1 MLHFASSYSILLNF
15 GSHNDGCKLPSSLP
29 HEWLAEWKEQ
39 CIIETQQKNSVGAIF
54 TYFTPKGA
62 FKAVLHCASFYN
74 ILFNF
79 GSHNDGCKLPSSLP
93 HEWLAEWKE
102 QCIIETQQKNSV
114 GAILTYFTPKGAF
127 KAVLHCASFYNIL
140 FNFGSHNDGCKL
152 PSSLP
157 HEWLAE
163 WKEQYIIETQQKIL
177 LAQFLHTL
185 PLKVRVKLCC
195 ILQVSSIYCSTLA
208 AIMMAVSFP
217 HHCRMSGWLS
227 GKNSIL

>member
-1 MLHFASSYSILLNF
+1 MHVKLCCIFYNILFNF
-15 GSHNDGCKLPSSLP
+15 GSHNNGCKLPSSLP

-39 CIIETQQKNSVGAIF
+39 YITETQQKILLAQF
-54 TYFTPKGA
+54 
-62 FKAVLHCASFYN
+62 LHT
-74 ILFNF
+74 LPLKVRV
-79 GSHNDGCKLPSSLP
+79 KLC
-93 HEWLAEWKE
+93 
-102 QCIIETQQKNSV
+102 CIWPVSTV
-114 GAILTYFTPKGAF
+114 
-127 KAVLHCASFYNIL
+127 

-195 ILQVSSIYCSTLA
+195 IFYNILFDFGSHNDGCKLLSALPPEWLAEWKEQYIIETQQKIPLAQFLHTLPQKVRVKHDAFCKFLQYTAQLWQ
-208 AIMMAVSFP
+208 P
-217 HHCRMSGWLS
+217 
-227 GKNSIL
+227 